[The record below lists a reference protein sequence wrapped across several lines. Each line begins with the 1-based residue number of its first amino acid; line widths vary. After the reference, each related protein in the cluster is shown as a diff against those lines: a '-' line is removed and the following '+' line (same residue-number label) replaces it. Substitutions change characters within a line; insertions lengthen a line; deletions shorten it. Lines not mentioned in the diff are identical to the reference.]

1 MKYARIQDIVI
12 QVAVPAIIWSKFIC
26 FAVSKEKYD
35 DSARGGIYIKKENYI
50 LSGFILPCLRN

>member
-35 DSARGGIYIKKENYI
+35 DSARGGIY
-50 LSGFILPCLRN
+50 